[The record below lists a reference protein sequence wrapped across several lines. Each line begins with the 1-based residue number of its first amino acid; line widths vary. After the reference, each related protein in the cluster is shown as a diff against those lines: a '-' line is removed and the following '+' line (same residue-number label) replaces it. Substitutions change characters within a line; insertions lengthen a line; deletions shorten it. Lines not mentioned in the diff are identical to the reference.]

1 MVAPPFVSVVFLR
14 QFQYTSAFLSCQD
27 FFLDFAIFYDII
39 KTEMEGKP
47 QMTTGQRIKQAR
59 LAAGLTQK
67 ELAEKVGVKFSAIH
81 KYESGMIVNLKRET
95 IAALAEALDVKPSWL
110 MCMDEDNTPPED
122 LDDSPQVRMIAR
134 AGKKM
139 SEADREK
146 MLQLIKVAFP
156 DKFDD

>member
-1 MVAPPFVSVVFLR
+1 
-14 QFQYTSAFLSCQD
+14 
-27 FFLDFAIFYDII
+27 
-39 KTEMEGKP
+39 
-47 QMTTGQRIKQAR
+47 MTTGQRIKQAR

-110 MCMDEDNTPPED
+110 MCMDEETAPSEN
-122 LDDSPQVRMIAR
+122 LDDFPQVRMIAR
-134 AGKKM
+134 AGRKM

-146 MLQLIKVAFP
+146 MLQLLKVAFP